1 LFRDNKNQWARVDNM
16 RDMLMLFEPHGLYN
30 AEDFPSYSVE
40 LVANASG
47 KREYR
52 LPVVTRLTRANS
64 SDLIHD
70 LPGCCLTLR
79 KLHMVFPLTPGVL
92 LLLHVERLNAC
103 HVIWDAWLQ
112 TSMCEQEAQ
121 ETVHVRCFMP
131 ELAPEHQ
138 RVRVVLQICGT
149 LMHSARVLYVNQD
162 DRQRGCCLHSD
173 DDFVSFSAHDGR
185 NEMMFSTNCQSFMRI
200 LQQALVTHELDAD
213 YQSCTCLSR
222 AADELRVW
230 QGGGEANVLADYVI
244 ACSLHE
250 VQDVAHMFF
259 KDVLSVNEA
268 YSSILH
274 EMRVFDVEVLDTIMP
289 YTSLDEHTDEA
300 LRSNRLS
307 CQRLSANMRAQHLS
321 MLENEHRLCHQRLRR
336 AGDMESD
343 DEADDTPQTP
353 GAPQGQ
359 EDDEDDDEANTLV
372 YTPYSP

>member
-1 LFRDNKNQWARVDNM
+1 M
-16 RDMLMLFEPHGLYN
+16 
-30 AEDFPSYSVE
+30 
-40 LVANASG
+40 
-47 KREYR
+47 
-52 LPVVTRLTRANS
+52 
-64 SDLIHD
+64 
-70 LPGCCLTLR
+70 GCCVYR
-79 KLHMVFPLTPGVL
+79 
-92 LLLHVERLNAC
+92 
-103 HVIWDAWLQ
+103 
-112 TSMCEQEAQ
+112 
-121 ETVHVRCFMP
+121 
-131 ELAPEHQ
+131 
-138 RVRVVLQICGT
+138 
-149 LMHSARVLYVNQD
+149 
-162 DRQRGCCLHSD
+162 D

-185 NEMMFSTNCQSFMRI
+185 NEMMFSTECQSFMR
-200 LQQALVTHELDAD
+200 LLDQALVTHELDAD
-213 YQSCTCLSR
+213 YQLCTGLLR
-222 AADELRVW
+222 AADKLRVW

-250 VQDVAHMFF
+250 VQDVAHVCF
-259 KDVLSVNEA
+259 KDVLNVDESC
-268 YSSILH
+268 SSILH
-274 EMRVFDVEVLDTIMP
+274 ELRVFDVEVLDTIMP